1 MESINTS
8 SFWNKAYQ
16 SALQMAKSKLDVQ
29 DQFWVEDIA
38 QNAVVKAFLQFEK
51 FDSSKG
57 SFTNWLL
64 TITKNLC
71 FDFSKRKEKSFLK
84 KEDTSLFSEIAD
96 YDLQDKVLLEEKYEN
111 LEKCISELKEN
122 DRKIIV
128 MKYYKKASSR
138 DIAKETKIP
147 EANIP
152 VYMKRVKLKL
162 FDKMTK
168 ISA

>member
-71 FDFSKRKEKSFLK
+71 YDFSKRKEKSFLK

-128 MKYYKKASSR
+128 MKYYNKASSR
-138 DIAKETKIP
+138 DIANETQIP

>member
-8 SFWNKAYQ
+8 SFWNKAYH
-16 SALQMAKSKLDVQ
+16 SALQMAKTKLDVQ

-71 FDFSKRKEKSFLK
+71 YDYSKRKEKSFFK

-96 YDLQDKVLLEEKYEN
+96 YDLEDRLLLEEKYEN

-152 VYMKRVKLKL
+152 VYSKRVKLKL
-162 FDKMTK
+162 FNKMTK

>member
-128 MKYYKKASSR
+128 MKYYNKASSR
-138 DIAKETKIP
+138 DIAKETQIP

-152 VYMKRVKLKL
+152 VYIKRVKLKL
-162 FDKMTK
+162 YDKMTK

>member
-8 SFWNKAYQ
+8 SFWNKAYH
-16 SALQMAKSKLDVQ
+16 SALQMAKTKLDVK

-38 QNAVVKAFLQFEK
+38 QNAVLKAFLQFEK

-71 FDFSKRKEKSFLK
+71 YDFSKRKEKSFLK

-96 YDLQDKVLLEEKYEN
+96 FDHEDRLLLEEKYEN

-152 VYMKRVKLKL
+152 VYSKRVKLKL
-162 FDKMTK
+162 FHKMTK

>member
-1 MESINTS
+1 MESINNS

-16 SALQMAKSKLDVQ
+16 SALQMAKSKLDAQ

-51 FDSSKG
+51 FDSTKG

-71 FDFSKRKEKSFLK
+71 FDFSKRKEKSLFK
-84 KEDTSLFSEIAD
+84 REDTALFSEIAD
-96 YDLQDKVLLEEKYEN
+96 YDLKDKLLLEEKYEN
-111 LEKCISELKEN
+111 LEKCITELKEN

-128 MKYYKKASSR
+128 MKYYNNASSR
-138 DIAKETKIP
+138 VIAKETQIP

-162 FDKMTK
+162 FNKMTK
-168 ISA
+168 NSA

>member
-1 MESINTS
+1 MESTNTS

-122 DRKIIV
+122 DRKIII
-128 MKYYKKASSR
+128 MKYYNKASSR
-138 DIAKETKIP
+138 DIANETHIP

>member
-128 MKYYKKASSR
+128 MKYYNKASSR
-138 DIAKETKIP
+138 DIANETHIP

>member
-122 DRKIIV
+122 DRKIII
-128 MKYYKKASSR
+128 MKYYNKASSR
-138 DIAKETKIP
+138 DIANETHIP